1 MTHAFSPKVCVMTR
15 RRAAAVASTVALLGV
30 IPSTASADPS
40 SQQPVTPPGLQ
51 PPTDV
56 NTSGGT
62 LPTGA
67 QGGAAGV
74 SAEGTSGETSP
85 SLLASAEGAL
95 PFTGFQAGIALLI
108 GGALAGTGLAIR
120 RTARSRD
127 S

>member
-1 MTHAFSPKVCVMTR
+1 MTR
-15 RRAAAVASTVALLGV
+15 RRVAVVASTVALLGV
-30 IPSTASADPS
+30 LPATASAEDPS
-40 SQQPVTPPGLQ
+40 SQQPVTPTDLQ
-51 PPTDV
+51 PPADV

-67 QGGAAGV
+67 QGGVAGA
-74 SAEGTSGETSP
+74 SAEGESSENSP

-120 RTARSRD
+120 RTARGRD
-127 S
+127 N

>member
-1 MTHAFSPKVCVMTR
+1 MTHTFSHSVCVMTR
-15 RRAAAVASTVALLGV
+15 RRAVAVASTVALLGV
-30 IPSTASADPS
+30 LPATASADPS

-51 PPTDV
+51 PPADV

-67 QGGAAGV
+67 EGGVAGA
-74 SAEGTSGETSP
+74 SAEGRSGENSP

-95 PFTGFQAGIALLI
+95 PFTGFEAGIALLI
-108 GGALAGTGLAIR
+108 GGVLAGTGLAVR